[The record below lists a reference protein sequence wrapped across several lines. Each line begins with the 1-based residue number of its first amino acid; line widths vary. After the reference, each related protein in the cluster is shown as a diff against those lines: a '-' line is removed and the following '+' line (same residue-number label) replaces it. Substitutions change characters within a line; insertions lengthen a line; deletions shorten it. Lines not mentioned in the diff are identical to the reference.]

1 MPGIAGRERS
11 SSLLRGPSV
20 AGAARGEHA
29 PRLRAAEPL
38 WGTGG
43 IALEMLVRGEGH
55 LVVLYRVQPDGTI
68 GFGGG
73 TDARSRRVSWN
84 GQMTAGEIEQLR
96 SLLQQHG
103 WFHAAPA
110 STSSAADAKRS
121 YRIKLS
127 WPQGWWQS
135 HITGISPHITPL
147 YDLLEQIARRRLDE
161 DDALKALPQPG
172 PQPR

>member
-1 MPGIAGRERS
+1 MNDCRRCYVAHLLAALLAASMFPGCARS
-11 SSLLRGPSV
+11 
-20 AGAARGEHA
+20 GAAES
-29 PRLRAAEPL
+29 L

-55 LVVLYRVQPDGTI
+55 LAALYRVQPDGTI

-73 TDARSRRVSWN
+73 TDARNRRVTWT
-84 GQMTAGEIEQLR
+84 GQMTAQEIEQLR

-103 WFHAAPA
+103 WFHAVPS

-127 WPQGWWQS
+127 WPQGRWRR

-147 YDLLEQIARRRLDE
+147 HDLLEQIARRRLEE
-161 DDALKALPQPG
+161 DDAIKALPQPG
-172 PQPR
+172 PQSR